1 MQLRLPIGEDDFE
14 QVRREYYYV
23 DKSTFIRQFLDR
35 HAAVTLFTRPRRFG
49 KTLTLSMMRYF
60 FDIEKAE
67 EHRKLFDGLA
77 ISRDEAAMKEQGTRP
92 VVFLTMRGL
101 KLSSWEKMESGLR
114 GLLSELFRQ
123 YCFLL
128 EAADMDAVDRE
139 KFEQILAGNADV
151 VQEMGALA
159 FLLRLLEQHYHR
171 KAVLLLDE
179 YDVPVQQG
187 WRYHFYDEAIE
198 FLRVMLTTALKTNSS
213 LDFAILTGVLRISK
227 ESIFSDLNNLK
238 VDSVL
243 SSSYPEAFGFTPQ
256 DVEIMAKDFGCL
268 DKLPEL
274 RYWYDGY
281 RFDRKEI
288 YNPWSVLNYFDAGCE
303 PDAYWVNTSG
313 NSILQD
319 MMGHSDDETW
329 DRLQGVMQGKPIR
342 TKIRDSFI
350 YSEIYKSPQAL
361 YTMLVTTGYL
371 TCKSV
376 RRSDFGLKAELVL
389 PNRELLSLYRMEVL
403 DRFHA
408 ERLSMDIEDLMQA
421 FLDGNLAMAQRGLSE
436 YLEILPSSFDT
447 GERESF
453 YHGFVLGMTAVLV
466 PEYEVQSNK
475 EAGYGRFDVAAFPK
489 DVQKTGLLFEFK
501 TAETE
506 DMLDTKADEALAQ
519 MAERDYEASFR
530 ARGIGSVR
538 RYGAAFCGKKV
549 LLKLE
554 GHAALDAG

>member
-14 QVRREYYYV
+14 QVRKEYYFV
-23 DKSTFIRQFLDR
+23 DKSRFIRQFLDR

-49 KTLTLSMMRYF
+49 KTLMLSMMRYF

-77 ISRDEAAMKEQGTRP
+77 IADDAEAMKEQGTRP
-92 VVFLTMRGL
+92 VVFLTLRGL
-101 KLSSWEKMESGLR
+101 KLSSWEKMER
-114 GLLSELFRQ
+114 GFQLLLSQLYRPFH
-123 YCFLL
+123 FLMKEDGL
-128 EAADMDAVDRE
+128 NETDRKEFEEIHRGEADLAVLMDA
-139 KFEQILAGNADV
+139 LG
-151 VQEMGALA
+151 L
-159 FLLRLLEQHYHR
+159 LLRLLHQHYGR

-179 YDVPVQQG
+179 YDVPIQQG
-187 WRYHFYDEAIE
+187 WHYGFYKEAIE
-198 FLRVMLTTALKTNSS
+198 FMRVLLTTALKTNPS

-243 SSSYPEAFGFTPQ
+243 SSSYPEAFGFTPR
-256 DVEIMAKDFGCL
+256 DVKSMARDFDCL
-268 DKLPEL
+268 DKMPEL

-281 RFDRKEI
+281 RFDGKEI

-313 NSILQD
+313 NSILQG
-319 MMGHSDDETW
+319 MMEHSDDETW
-329 DRLQGVMQGKPIR
+329 DKLQGVMQGKPIR
-342 TKIRDSFI
+342 TKIRDNFI

-371 TCKSV
+371 TCQSF

-403 DRFHA
+403 DRFHT

-421 FLDGNLAMAQRGLSE
+421 FLDGDLATAQRGLSE
-436 YLEILPSSFDT
+436 YLKVLASSFDT
-447 GERESF
+447 GEKESF

-466 PEYEVQSNK
+466 PDYEVQSNK

-489 DVQKTGLLFEFK
+489 DVQNTGLIFEFK

-506 DMLDTKADEALAQ
+506 DALDAKADEALAQ
-519 MAERDYEASFR
+519 IAERDYEASFR
-530 ARGIGSVR
+530 VRGIEKVQ

-549 LLKLE
+549 LLK
-554 GHAALDAG
+554 HA